1 MQHPCQVV
9 AKCLPYA
16 LEYNYQR
23 KDKKMNVTVTN
34 LDKTHTVYGFSPE
47 HKSEAIGF
55 YTKLYW
61 EGKISGFI
69 AGMDNGEIVAIG
81 AN

>member
-1 MQHPCQVV
+1 
-9 AKCLPYA
+9 
-16 LEYNYQR
+16 
-23 KDKKMNVTVTN
+23 MNVTVTN
-34 LDKTHTVYGFSPE
+34 LDKTHTVYGFAPE
-47 HKSEAIGF
+47 HKSEVVGF

-61 EGKISGFI
+61 QGKISGFI